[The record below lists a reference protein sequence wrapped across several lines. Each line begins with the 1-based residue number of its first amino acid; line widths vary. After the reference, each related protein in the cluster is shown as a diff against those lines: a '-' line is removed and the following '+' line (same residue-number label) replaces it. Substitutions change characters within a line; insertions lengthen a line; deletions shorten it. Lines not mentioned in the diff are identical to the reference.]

1 MARIDLAGKP
11 IAITG
16 ASSGIGAATAFAC
29 AKAGMP
35 VALAARRTEKLEALA
50 ERIRQSGGKAIAVP
64 CDVTSQDECDALIAR
79 TIESFGSVYAVFAN
93 AGFGA
98 KHTLLGTS
106 GALLREMFEV
116 NFFGTIH
123 TIRAA
128 AKPMLESRSGH
139 ILICTSCL
147 SALPSPGYSVY
158 SATKSA
164 QHHIGRA
171 LNVELASA
179 GVHVTTVHP
188 VRTNTEFFD
197 AMQARKNETVPPRT
211 HNRSQSP
218 DRVAGAVV
226 RSLMKPRPEVWM
238 SQPARLGVQLAA
250 MFPGLTDRVIWKKG
264 PSR

>member
-1 MARIDLAGKP
+1 MARIDLTGKP

-16 ASSGIGAATAFAC
+16 ASSGIGAATALAC

-35 VALAARRTEKLEALA
+35 VALAARRTDKLETLA
-50 ERIRQSGGKAIAVP
+50 ERIRASGGQAIAVQ

-79 TIESFGSVYAVFAN
+79 TIEAFGSVYSVFAN

-98 KHTLLGTS
+98 KHTLLDTS
-106 GALLREMFEV
+106 GPLLREIFEV

-128 AKPMLESRSGH
+128 ASPMLKAHSGH

-147 SALPSPGYSVY
+147 SGLPSPGYSAY

-179 GVHVTTVHP
+179 GVHVTTIHP

-197 AMQARKNETVPPRT
+197 AMHARKNEAVPPRT
-211 HNRSQSP
+211 HKRSQSP
-218 DRVAGAVV
+218 ERVANAVV
-226 RSLMKPRPEVWM
+226 RSLAKPSPEVWM
-238 SQPARLGVQLAA
+238 STPARLGIQLAA
-250 MFPGLTDRVIWKKG
+250 IFPRLTDRVIWKKG
-264 PSR
+264 QSR